1 MPKYPLKNKI
11 ERKLKKFQRS
21 LLQDGTHCKSFCSS
35 QINQETNA
43 FDFAKNKVNDLKKQN
58 KAKKKNPIQCPKIIF
73 NYKRTKKNSK
83 KTYLEIAF
91 VIIVATT
98 QFFKKKKR
106 L

>member
-58 KAKKKNPIQCPKIIF
+58 KAKKKTLFNAQRSFLIIRELKKIQ
-73 NYKRTKKNSK
+73 KKL
-83 KTYLEIAF
+83 T
-91 VIIVATT
+91 
-98 QFFKKKKR
+98 
-106 L
+106 